1 MPESQATS
9 PVAFEELPLRIQV
22 LFAECELTLAEARN
36 LATGSIVDLMR
47 DPLDPVRLAV
57 NGRVVGTGE
66 LVEIEGRMAVK
77 IQEWSKRR

>member
-1 MPESQATS
+1 MAEPEATGS
-9 PVAFEELPLRIQV
+9 VAFDELPLRVQV
-22 LFAECELTLAEARN
+22 LFAECDLTLAEVRN
-36 LATGSIVDLMR
+36 LAPGSIVDLAR